1 MKKILLSLC
10 VLILSATIVLSG
22 CSLFGTGDV
31 TVNNNTFNLT
41 DEQWNEYLD
50 KISVSGDSA
59 EQLKAAANY
68 SLLSGV
74 SVITSFTY
82 KTTGYRKVGD
92 NYGAIGERTYSAAY
106 CGSGVIVELDGESD
120 TAYVL
125 TNAHV
130 IYSDSSNEVFSNDVR
145 LYLYGQDAEHV
156 NYSLSSKY
164 VTYNYTYVYYAQGNE
179 YKGMISTTVTDDEK
193 YRIDASVVAASLRYD
208 IALLK
213 VSANDILG
221 KNPYAV
227 AAKFADEEDVTVGDR
242 VYTVGNPGGDGMS
255 VTAGIVNKTSE
266 TVSLSISDD
275 ENTGNYNDY
284 RVIRTDASINAG
296 NSGGGLF
303 NLNGKLI
310 GVINAKKKGGEIDNM
325 GYALP
330 ACNVKRLWLLLKDG
344 YLGGNTF
351 GKNNFGVTRAYL
363 SAVYEAVWTCPEI
376 DITAGGIVSD
386 VVETVAVTK
395 SGGNLQS
402 GDVIKNVSIISFS
415 GETIDS
421 ISVKRAYHVDDV
433 LLSLRSGGKVIV
445 TVDRNGTEIEVE
457 ASCTT
462 KKVA

>member
-1 MKKILLSLC
+1 M
-10 VLILSATIVLSG
+10 
-22 CSLFGTGDV
+22 LFR
-31 TVNNNTFNLT
+31 
-41 DEQWNEYLD
+41 
-50 KISVSGDSA
+50 S
-59 EQLKAAANY
+59 
-68 SLLSGV
+68 
-74 SVITSFTY
+74 
-82 KTTGYRKVGD
+82 
-92 NYGAIGERTYSAAY
+92 
-106 CGSGVIVELDGESD
+106 
-120 TAYVL
+120 
-125 TNAHV
+125 
-130 IYSDSSNEVFSNDVR
+130 
-145 LYLYGQDAEHV
+145 
-156 NYSLSSKY
+156 
-164 VTYNYTYVYYAQGNE
+164 
-179 YKGMISTTVTDDEK
+179 
-193 YRIDASVVAASLRYD
+193 
-208 IALLK
+208 
-213 VSANDILG
+213 
-221 KNPYAV
+221 
-227 AAKFADEEDVTVGDR
+227 
-242 VYTVGNPGGDGMS
+242 NPGGDGMS